1 MEMTANADY
10 VITLVHGT
18 WADTKGW
25 VAPGS
30 LLRRE
35 LERGLADERTSAPPA
50 RGGGSV
56 VFRAFAWTGANT
68 HAARTEAG
76 AGLARFI
83 RDGHA
88 QYPLARHFVIAHSH
102 GGNVALYAMRDRAAR
117 AVVAGIVTLATPFIY
132 TRRRRFHRHVT
143 SMASLVLAVPAVFA
157 FVMLDTLHQPA
168 LALAWIVGA
177 LFLIL
182 KIEPTLSKWLI
193 DVGRREQAGIVAAL
207 QPPRIDP
214 SMLLI
219 LSTRGDE
226 ASRWLRAWDVVAQGP
241 FVIAGVLLTLL
252 EGLARSRLYRQLG
265 DITVLGIDGW
275 MLASGLI
282 VSCVICSVGLI
293 FSGIMRWPGYW
304 REPLRA
310 NLLVEIGTDQTTR
323 AAGATSHTACSFE
336 LAGDSSRIRHRHLL
350 HSAIC
355 DNAAVVSATLEWIH
369 KGTRAQPSG
378 IH

>member
-1 MEMTANADY
+1 METTANAGY

-30 LLRRE
+30 FLRRE
-35 LERGLADERTSAPPA
+35 LEHGLPHAVIREFS
-50 RGGGSV
+50 
-56 VFRAFAWTGANT
+56 WTAANT
-68 HAARTEAG
+68 HAARADAG
-76 AGLARFI
+76 VGLAQFI

-88 QYPLARHFVIAHSH
+88 QYPRAQHFVIAHSH
-102 GGNVALYAMRDRAAR
+102 GGNVALYAMRDDVAR
-117 AVVAGIVTLATPFIY
+117 AVVQGIVTLATPFIY

-157 FVMLDTLHQPA
+157 FVMLDTLRLPA
-168 LALAWIVGA
+168 LALAWIIGA

-182 KIEPTLSKWLI
+182 KTEPALSKCLL
-193 DVGRREQAGIVAAL
+193 VMGRREQAGIVAAL

-241 FVIAGVLLTLL
+241 FVMAGVLLTLL
-252 EGLARSRLYRQLG
+252 EGLSRSRLYRQLG
-265 DITVLGIDGW
+265 DVTVLGVDGW

-282 VSCVICSVGLI
+282 GSCVICSVGLI

-310 NLLVEIGTDQTTR
+310 NLLVEIGTDQTPR
-323 AAGATSHTACSFE
+323 AAGSAPHAAHSFE
-336 LAGDSSRIRHRHLL
+336 LAGKSSRIAHRHLL

-369 KGTRAQPSG
+369 KGPRAQPSG